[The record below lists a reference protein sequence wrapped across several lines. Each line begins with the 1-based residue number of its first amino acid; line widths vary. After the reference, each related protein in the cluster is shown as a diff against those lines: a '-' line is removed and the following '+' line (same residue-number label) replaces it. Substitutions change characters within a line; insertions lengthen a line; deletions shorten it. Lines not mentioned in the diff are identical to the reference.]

1 MLRPDST
8 KKRIRDHEFL
18 WSEQKSHTKEHYT
31 HKRAFTMTVISNTPG
46 PESRS
51 TSPDSLESQESAR
64 RYIPKHK
71 KQDSALTFPE
81 KVGYFLV
88 VVENSVSLHNS
99 PGSFLP

>member
-1 MLRPDST
+1 
-8 KKRIRDHEFL
+8 
-18 WSEQKSHTKEHYT
+18 
-31 HKRAFTMTVISNTPG
+31 MTVISNTPG

-81 KVGYFLV
+81 KVSYFLV

-99 PGSFLP
+99 PGSFLPQSF

>member
-1 MLRPDST
+1 MS
-8 KKRIRDHEFL
+8 
-18 WSEQKSHTKEHYT
+18 
-31 HKRAFTMTVISNTPG
+31 VISNTPG

-51 TSPDSLESQESAR
+51 TSPDSLDSQESVR

-88 VVENSVSLHNS
+88 VVVENSVSLHNS